1 MKRGLITLVPLLLA
15 HFTQLPA
22 ATMYSTKLSFMGAGT
37 FYGPG
42 KINDS
47 VLFDAQISNI
57 SFPSPLTFVTP
68 LGNNG
73 AVEPNICGERE
84 TRQSPTGLLSDNL
97 TRINENVDVCSFEIT
112 GKRIL
117 VAVIDG
123 GLHRGEQI
131 AVALSGGEM
140 LMTMDFALDLG
151 IGPAGIIKMP
161 FNGTTGEVVVPQSL
175 QTQLKIPGGIDRAG
189 SLKSGDKVRG
199 RFGDFNH
206 DGMLDGAIVV
216 AGNIPLTSV
225 FMPGAPYALIRYF
238 ETDIPYDGHT
248 IGKLPGEQPLKRE
261 PPQLTVIPPSTATAS
276 GLQPPTDTHAATRR

>member
-1 MKRGLITLVPLLLA
+1 MISMTLRYLLFLSA
-15 HFTQLPA
+15 LLVATVSASA
-22 ATMYSTKLSFMGAGT
+22 ATMWSTKQSFMTAGT

-42 KINDS
+42 RLADS
-47 VLFDAQISNI
+47 TLFDATISNI

-73 AVEPNICGERE
+73 GAEPNLCGERE
-84 TRQSPTGLLSDNL
+84 LRQTPTGLLSDNL
-97 TRINENVDVCSFEIT
+97 TKINENVDVCPFVIT
-112 GKRIL
+112 GKKIL
-117 VAVIDG
+117 VAVVDG
-123 GLHRGEQI
+123 GGHQGEQI

-151 IGPAGIIKMP
+151 IGTPGIIRMP
-161 FNGTTGEVVVPQSL
+161 FNGTTGEVEIPLSL
-175 QTQLKIPGGIDRAG
+175 QTQLHIPGGVDRAG
-189 SLKSGDKVRG
+189 SLKSGAKIRG

-238 ETDIPYDGHT
+238 ETDIPYDGHL
-248 IGKLPGEQPLKRE
+248 IKLPGEHGDKNE
-261 PPQLTVIPPSTATAS
+261 PPRLTVIPPTPATAGVTPS
-276 GLQPPTDTHAATRR
+276 GRPR

>member
-1 MKRGLITLVPLLLA
+1 MIAITLRRTLFLAMLLA
-15 HFTQLPA
+15 TAASASA
-22 ATMYSTKLSFMGAGT
+22 ATMWSTKLSFMGAGT

-42 KINDS
+42 RLADS
-47 VLFDAQISNI
+47 VLFDATISNI

-73 AVEPNICGERE
+73 GAEPNLCGERE
-84 TRQSPTGLLSDNL
+84 LRETPTGLLSDNI
-97 TRINENVDVCSFEIT
+97 TKINENVDVCSFVIT
-112 GKRIL
+112 GKKIL
-117 VAVIDG
+117 VAVVDG
-123 GLHRGEQI
+123 GGHHGEQI

-151 IGPAGIIKMP
+151 IGTPGIIRMP
-161 FNGTTGEVVVPQSL
+161 FNGTTGEVEIPLSL
-175 QTQLKIPGGIDRAG
+175 QTQLHIPGGVDRAG
-189 SLKSGDKVRG
+189 SLKSGDKIRG

-238 ETDIPYDGHT
+238 ETDIPYDGHL
-248 IGKLPGEQPLKRE
+248 IKLPVENREKNE
-261 PPQLTVIPPSTATAS
+261 PPRLTVIPPTPATAGVAPS
-276 GLQPPTDTHAATRR
+276 GHPR

>member
-1 MKRGLITLVPLLLA
+1 MKSLGIALLTTFLA
-15 HFTQLPA
+15 CATELPA
-22 ATMYSTKLSFMGAGT
+22 ATMYSTKLSYMGAGT

-42 KINDS
+42 KVADS

-57 SFPSPLTFVTP
+57 AFPSPLTFITP

-73 AVEPNICGERE
+73 GALPNICAESE
-84 TRQSPTGLLSDNL
+84 TRKVPTGLLSDNI
-97 TRINENVDVCSFEIT
+97 TKINENVDVCSFQIK

-117 VAVIDG
+117 AAVIDG
-123 GLHRGEQI
+123 GLHHGEQI
-131 AVALSGGEM
+131 AVALSGGQM

-175 QTQLKIPGGIDRAG
+175 QTQLHIPGGIDRAG
-189 SLKSGDKVRG
+189 SLKSGDKLRG

-216 AGNIPLTSV
+216 VGNIPLTSV

-238 ETDIPYDGHT
+238 ETDIPYDGHW
-248 IGKLPGEQPLKRE
+248 IGKLPGAHLDA
-261 PPQLTVIPPSTATAS
+261 QLEGAIAAPTPTAAK
-276 GLQPPTDTHAATRR
+276 